1 MLNKN
6 IIIIIIIIL
15 NVGGTEKRK
24 IMVQVQNDDAAV
36 GLRVI
41 LSSNR

>member
-6 IIIIIIIIL
+6 IIIIIQ

-24 IMVQVQNDDAAV
+24 IMVQVQNDDAV

>member
-6 IIIIIIIIL
+6 IIIIIIIQ
-15 NVGGTEKRK
+15 NVEGTEKRK
-24 IMVQVQNDDAAV
+24 IMVQVQNDDAV

>member
-6 IIIIIIIIL
+6 IIIIIIIIQ

-24 IMVQVQNDDAAV
+24 IMVQVQNDDAV

>member
-6 IIIIIIIIL
+6 IIIISIIQ
-15 NVGGTEKRK
+15 NVEGTKKRK
-24 IMVQVQNDDAAV
+24 IMVQVQNDDAV

>member
-6 IIIIIIIIL
+6 IIIIIIIQ

-24 IMVQVQNDDAAV
+24 IMVQVQNDDAV
-36 GLRVI
+36 GL
-41 LSSNR
+41 